1 MRSADSERICRE
13 YEKCGSIRGTAKS
26 CAVSE
31 HRVRKILST
40 QGYIINDTHK
50 TILDMHDEH
59 FTAEEIAEIIGL
71 SANVVHSYLPA
82 VRPIYN
88 ENISENA
95 RRIKA
100 CRAKKR
106 LMQAISEVYNERM
119 DKEIKELEREITDEV

>member
-1 MRSADSERICRE
+1 MKKSDSERICCE
-13 YEKCGSIRGTAKS
+13 YEKYGSIRGTAKS

-31 HRVRKILST
+31 HRARKILST

-59 FTAEEIAEIIGL
+59 FTVDEIAEIIGL
-71 SANVVHSYLPA
+71 SASVVRSYLPA

-88 ENISENA
+88 EKLSENA

-106 LMQAISEVYNERM
+106 LMQAIAEVYNERM
-119 DKEIKELEREITDEV
+119 DKEIKELEKEEQN